1 MTRFLNS
8 DSELTLLYVVAGLDT
23 EGEGGCSS
31 HTEGCDGSTGT
42 ILPAAVEKTAVI

>member
-1 MTRFLNS
+1 MSKRH
-8 DSELTLLYVVAGLDT
+8 DVVVFCAGLDT

-42 ILPAAVEKTAVI
+42 ILSAAVEKTAVT

>member
-1 MTRFLNS
+1 MRYYYMLCRAV
-8 DSELTLLYVVAGLDT
+8 EA

-42 ILPAAVEKTAVI
+42 IFLPAAVETLRFM